1 MSHGYSVIFQE
12 QVRLLRVLI
21 CCFSFHREA
30 PLMQKSTPGG
40 GVSSGSFDCFDCFD
54 WKTIWVEQSELA
66 W

>member
-30 PLMQKSTPGG
+30 PLTQKSTPGG
-40 GVSSGSFDCFDCFD
+40 GVSSGSFDWENDLD
-54 WKTIWVEQSELA
+54 GAI
-66 W
+66 